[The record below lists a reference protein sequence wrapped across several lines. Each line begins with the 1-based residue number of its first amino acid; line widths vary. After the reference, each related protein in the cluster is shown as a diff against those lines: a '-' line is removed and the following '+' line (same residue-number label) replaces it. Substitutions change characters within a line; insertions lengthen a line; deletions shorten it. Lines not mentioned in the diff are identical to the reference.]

1 MKCDRC
7 KKDANPHIMSMFNED
22 IICMDCKN
30 REVAHPLYKQALTTE
45 SNHVR
50 NGNYNFLGIGLPADL
65 I

>member
-1 MKCDRC
+1 
-7 KKDANPHIMSMFNED
+7 
-22 IICMDCKN
+22 MDCKN

-50 NGNYNFLGIGLPADL
+50 NGNYNFPGIGLPADL